1 MTIAATPLNSCD
13 IFENSRK
20 EGTLSQIFS
29 GGSGNDSIHAGGGDE
44 SLFGADG
51 SDSLDGGAGDD
62 TLDGGRGPDQLT
74 GGYGNDSVYG
84 GNQGADDT
92 IYWAPGQGSDTID
105 GGSPTGDTAA
115 GDFLVL
121 SVPGF
126 DTSQGFQGMP
136 TAVGGA
142 TINGFKLISVQGPE
156 NNSTKVYEYVDT
168 HERLQIS
175 SIEFFVACFYPGTLI
190 ATPAGDRA
198 VETLAMGDLVLTHE
212 GEEQPIRWIGLQTV
226 STRFGDPLRILPIR
240 IKAGALADGVPV
252 RDLLLSPD
260 HAVLVEGVLIQAG
273 ALVNGTTIL
282 REFDVPGVF
291 TYHHIELARHNLIMA
306 EGTPAETFVDNIDR
320 LSFDNWSEHEALYG
334 TEPSILEMSFP
345 RAKAFRQVPRFVR
358 ATLEARAGIVRA
370 A

>member
-1 MTIAATPLNSCD
+1 MESAVAAT
-13 IFENSRK
+13 
-20 EGTLSQIFS
+20 TM
-29 GGSGNDSIHAGGGDE
+29 GGAGHDSIEAGGVDDF
-44 SLFGADG
+44 LFGEDG
-51 SDSLDGGAGDD
+51 RDTLNGAAGDD

-74 GGYGNDSVYG
+74 GGYGNDSIYG
-84 GNQGADDT
+84 GAQGANDT

-105 GGSPTGDTAA
+105 GGSPTGDTAN

-126 DTSQGFQGMP
+126 DTSLGFQGMP
-136 TAVGGA
+136 TIVGDEV
-142 TINGFKLISVQGPE
+142 NGFKLISIDGPE

-190 ATPAGDRA
+190 ATPGGARA
-198 VETLAMGDLVLTHE
+198 VETLAAGDMVLTHE
-212 GEEQPIRWIGLQTV
+212 GKEQPIRWMGRQTV

-240 IKAGALADGVPV
+240 IKAGALDEGVPR

-260 HAVLVEGVLIQAG
+260 HAVLVGGVLIQAG

-282 REFDVPGVF
+282 RQFDVPEVF
-291 TYHHIELARHNLIMA
+291 TYHHIELARHDLIVA
-306 EGTPAETFVDNIDR
+306 EGAPAETFVDNVDR
-320 LSFDNWSEHEALYG
+320 LNFDNWDEHEALYG
-334 TEPSILEMSFP
+334 NQPSIAEMPFP
-345 RAKAFRQVPRFVR
+345 RAKAVRQVPRFVR
-358 ATLEARAGIVRA
+358 AALEGRVDKMRA